1 MIVVALTTAVV
12 TFLAGIIAISLR
24 NKKPGYGSSVKPSTP
39 AKVISGVA
47 AAVTIVALATSF
59 FYTQGIGEAKVL
71 KSWTGEVIG
80 QDITPGM
87 SFKSP
92 FTKTVD
98 FDIRNQQATY
108 KADGKE
114 DNVTGAQITVTDKD
128 GVRSDVD
135 LTVLYSI
142 NPEAVS
148 DIYREHQ
155 NQETFKARVVEQDIR
170 SVVRTVPGKFSTQQ
184 LLNDRAGVETAISDA
199 LVARWAMQGIVLES
213 VALQEVRPPSEVLAR
228 YADAQA
234 AQAQVAKETALLEAS
249 EVKAQQKVVEAEA
262 EAKANDILTKS
273 LTKEVLEQR
282 RLDTLRSIGEKGNLV
297 VVPEGSTP
305 MVQVQK

>member
-1 MIVVALTTAVV
+1 MIVVAFTTAACA
-12 TFLAGIIAISLR
+12 FLAGIVAFSLR
-24 NKKPGYGSSVKPSTP
+24 KKQPGYGSDMMPATP
-39 AKVISGVA
+39 AKIASGVA
-47 AAVTIVALATSF
+47 AVIAIIALATSF

-80 QDITPGM
+80 QDATPGL

-98 FDIRNQQATY
+98 FDIRNQQAVY
-108 KADGKE
+108 KGDGKE

-155 NQETFKARVVEQDIR
+155 NQETFKSRVVEQDIR
-170 SVVRTVPGKFSTQQ
+170 SVVRTVPGKFSTQT
-184 LLNDRAGVETAISDA
+184 LLNDRTGVEGAISDA
-199 LVARWAMQGIVLES
+199 LTARWAEQGIVLES

-234 AQAQVAKETALLEAS
+234 AQAQVAKETALLQAS
-249 EVKAQQKVVEAEA
+249 EVKAQQKVVEAQAEA
-262 EAKANDILTKS
+262 EANNILTKS

-282 RLDTLRSIGEKGNLV
+282 YLDTLRSIGEKGNLV